1 MAKEELSHANN
12 NMAKQEF
19 HRRDLDEH
27 KATTRDIL
35 GDQPTIA
42 EILST

>member
-27 KATTRDIL
+27 KQLLATSWATNR
-35 GDQPTIA
+35 Q
-42 EILST
+42 